1 MDLDNEETLFC
12 QIHFSGWISYKSLT
26 PKYFN
31 GPTELG

>member
-1 MDLDNEETLFC
+1 MDLDNKETLFY
-12 QIHFSGWISYKSLT
+12 QINFSGWISYENLT